1 MTPRVYH
8 RSFLVFFFPDRITNF
23 AYTARVFFFCSFF
36 AFIQSASPLII
47 VWSAN
52 FFSCRMAFKSQIDKK
67 GKETKTKRALF
78 NFCLVSNEEEE
89 ADSVSLPLFL
99 YNYVS
104 SFLFIYYRVVGRRT
118 CLFKYTPCL
127 CVCVCVDIVVLIS
140 DRSTSSFVVIYLLLL
155 LGDVLYLFDFGE
167 RICVLEDKRQRN
179 TQEKE

>member
-127 CVCVCVDIVVLIS
+127 CVCVWI
-140 DRSTSSFVVIYLLLL
+140 SSFWYPIDPHLLLL
-155 LGDVLYLFDFGE
+155 LSIFFFFLGMYC
-167 RICVLEDKRQRN
+167 ICL
-179 TQEKE
+179 TLGKEFVC